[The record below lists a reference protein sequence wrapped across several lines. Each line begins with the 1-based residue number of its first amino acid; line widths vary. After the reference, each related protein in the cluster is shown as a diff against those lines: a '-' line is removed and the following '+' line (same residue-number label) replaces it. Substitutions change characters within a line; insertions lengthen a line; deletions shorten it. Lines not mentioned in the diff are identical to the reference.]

1 MSLRIQLALYL
12 ILTFHAFLWGQQGR
26 VEFGKNRVQYH
37 RNFDD
42 WSRYESDNFIVYW
55 YGVGRNVGQAVVQ
68 FAEYDFN
75 YVQRVLEHRLN
86 DKVQIIVYTDLTDLK
101 QSNIGGDE
109 TFINSGEVVKVEG
122 KKIFVYFNGNHV
134 HLRKQIREGIASI
147 YLDAMLYGAN
157 FQEVIQNAVLL
168 NLPPWF
174 KPGLV
179 GYIGQSW
186 NSELDNRL
194 KEIFSKDKYK
204 DFQKFA
210 EDYPILAGHSL
221 WYFISEIFGDATVSN
236 LLYLTR
242 INRSMANGFVYVLG
256 TPFESIADAWFQFFS
271 ERYRLES
278 SQLTFPGEDL
288 LIKYKN
294 RRNHPVTNLKLSP
307 DGKKVAYVLNDL
319 SKYKIIVQDL
329 TGKSR
334 KTILKQGSR
343 NPFQETDYNYPLI
356 AWEPGGQGLGVI
368 YEKRDIIYFG
378 RYEISNGKF
387 KKDIIAPPI
396 ERIHS
401 FDYVSSGMLVFSA
414 TVGGFS
420 DLFQY
425 LLNSRQSQRLTNDF
439 YDDLDVAVVRIQDK
453 RGILFSSNRGDAGFL
468 PTRLDTILPIDNF
481 DLYYFPLDERGQAPL
496 RITATPFANERNP
509 APIDQKHFGYLSDE
523 SGIYNAKS
531 AFLEDYIAHYNK
543 IYYLESGYEIVLHE
557 DSVFQ
562 SLDSVKIDSIVTEPV
577 IKQRAVSKNMTNF
590 DRNIQN
596 WHVSSRASIQMG
608 TVLRNGKQLMY
619 RQPIQLDSE
628 IFVPYTLYIQNILN
642 RQRPDLLKAPEKIKE
657 KEEETPVK
665 ETRPP
670 ILFQTEFEEPIEE
683 KRVVREP
690 FAIRELGIS
699 RRSVIRSNE
708 KVIPFRPGRITTQRL
723 MFRNDFVTSKMDNEL
738 LFEGMESFAANPDGF
753 GFQQLGLLTKANFK
767 DMFEDYEFEVGA
779 RIPTNFNGGEF
790 FGVFKDKKRRLDKIY
805 AVYRKVNKFDLDTPA
820 NYYQKLE
827 KDVFL
832 GQFGVRYPL
841 DIFTS
846 LRLTATIRRD
856 RETYLA
862 TAADPQRN
870 YYPYNVPSTS
880 EERVGLK
887 AEYVFDNTLDIS
899 LNIKNG
905 TRYKLYGE
913 MVKRFDISTTDG
925 FKIDFRDGFMTILG
939 LDARHYEPFLKKSI
953 LALRLAAATSFGSER
968 MLYYLGGTENWLF
981 PSRNE
986 EIPSPTYLNYAY
998 QTLAANMRGFQNNIR
1013 NGSSFALANAEVRIP
1028 LFSYLFGNVRSGF
1041 IRNFQVVG
1049 FFDMGSAW
1057 EGSSPYNPDNPLN
1070 SVTYPD
1076 LEQFPNAP
1084 ISIQVNYFRD
1094 PVVVGYGMGLRTTLF
1109 GYFIRAD
1116 YGWGIE
1122 TKVVQKPRLFISMGL
1137 DF

>member
-1 MSLRIQLALYL
+1 MSLRIQLVA
-12 ILTFHAFLWGQQGR
+12 ILLAISVSTLWGQQGR
-26 VEFGKNRVQYH
+26 IEFGKNRVQYH
-37 RNFDD
+37 RNFDE

-68 FAEYDFN
+68 LAEYDFT

-101 QSNIGGDE
+101 QSNIGSDE
-109 TFINSGEVVKVEG
+109 TFVNTGEAVKVEG
-122 KKIFVYFNGNHV
+122 KKIFVYFNGNHL

-147 YLDAMLYGAN
+147 YLNAMLYGGN

-168 NLPPWF
+168 NLPTWF

-179 GYIGQSW
+179 GYIGESW
-186 NSELDNRL
+186 NAELDNRL
-194 KEIFSKDKYK
+194 KEIFALGKYK
-204 DFQKFA
+204 NFEKFA
-210 EDYPILAGHSL
+210 EDHPVLAGHSF
-221 WYFISEIFGDATVSN
+221 WFFISEIFGDASVSN

-256 TPFESIADAWFQFFS
+256 TPFGSIADSWFQFFS
-271 ERYRLES
+271 ERFRLES
-278 SQLTFPGEDL
+278 SQLSSPDDKD
-288 LIKYKN
+288 LIKY
-294 RRNHPVTNLKLSP
+294 RNKRNIPVTQLKVSP
-307 DGKKVAYVLNDL
+307 DGRKVAYVLNDM
-319 SKYKIIVQDL
+319 SKYRIIIRDL
-329 TGKSR
+329 ASGSTKV
-334 KTILKQGSR
+334 IVKQGSR
-343 NPFQETDYNYPLI
+343 NVFQETDYTYPLI
-356 AWEPGGQGLGVI
+356 NWEPGGQGLGI
-368 YEKRDIIYFG
+368 IFEKRDIIYLG
-378 RYEISNGKF
+378 RYDVTTRKF
-387 KKDIIAPPI
+387 KKEEIAPPI

-401 FDYVSSGMLVFSA
+401 FDYISANTIVFSA
-414 TVGGFS
+414 TVAGFT

-425 LLNSRQSQRLTNDF
+425 MINSRQSQRLTNDF
-439 YDDLDVAVVRIQDK
+439 YDDLDVAFVRIQDK
-453 RGILFSSNRGDAGFL
+453 RGILFSSNRGDAGFQ
-468 PTRLDTILPIDNF
+468 PARMDTILPIGNF
-481 DLYYFPLDERGQAPL
+481 DIYYFPLDDRGQGPL
-496 RITATPFANERNP
+496 RVTNTPFANERKP
-509 APIDQKHFGYLSDE
+509 VAIDGQYFGYLSDE
-523 SGIYNAKS
+523 SGIFNVKTAY
-531 AFLEDYIAHYNK
+531 LEDYIAYNNK
-543 IYYLESGYEIVLHE
+543 IYYLNSGYEIVLHE
-557 DSVFQ
+557 DSIFL
-562 SLDSVKIDSIVTEPV
+562 SLDSSTVDSIITAPV
-577 IKQRAVSKNMTNF
+577 IKQRAVSSSLTSY

-596 WHVSSRASIQMG
+596 WDVSGRTGIQMG
-608 TVLRNGKQLMY
+608 TILRNGKQVMF
-619 RQPIQLDSE
+619 RKPLDMTTQA
-628 IFVPYTLYIQNILN
+628 FVPYTLYMQNILK
-642 RQRPDLLKAPEKIKE
+642 RQRPDLLISPEKLKE
-657 KEEETPVK
+657 KEEVK
-665 ETRPP
+665 DERPP
-670 ILFQTEFEEPIEE
+670 ILFQSEFGEPAEE

-690 FAIRELGIS
+690 FAIREMGIS
-699 RRSVIRSNE
+699 RRSVIRANE
-708 KVIPFRPGRITTQRL
+708 KVYPFRPGRITTQRM
-723 MFRNDFVTSKMDNEL
+723 MFRNDFITSKMDNEL

-753 GFQQLGLLTKANFK
+753 GFQQMGLLSKANFK

-790 FGVFKDKKRRLDKIY
+790 YGIFRDKKRRLDKTY

-827 KDVFL
+827 KDVLL
-832 GQFGVRYPL
+832 GQFGVRYPM
-841 DIFTS
+841 DIFRS
-846 LRLTATIRRD
+846 FRLTATVRRD

-870 YYPYNVPSTS
+870 FYPFNEPTRS

-887 AEYVFDNTLDIS
+887 GEYVFDNTRDIS

-905 TRYKLYGE
+905 TRYKLFGE
-913 MVKRFDISTTDG
+913 MVKRFDINTSDG

-939 LDARHYEPFLKKSI
+939 MDARHYEPFLKKSI
-953 LALRLAAATSFGSER
+953 MAFRLAGATSFGSER

-1013 NGSSFALANAEVRIP
+1013 NGSSYVLANAEVRMP
-1028 LFSYLFGNVRSGF
+1028 VFSYLFGNVRSGF

-1049 FFDMGSAW
+1049 FFDMGTAW
-1057 EGSSPYNPDNPLN
+1057 EGTNPYNPDNPLN

-1076 LEQFPNAP
+1076 PKTSPNAP

-1094 PVVVGYGMGLRTTLF
+1094 PVVVGYGFGVRTTLL
-1109 GYFIRAD
+1109 GYFLRAD